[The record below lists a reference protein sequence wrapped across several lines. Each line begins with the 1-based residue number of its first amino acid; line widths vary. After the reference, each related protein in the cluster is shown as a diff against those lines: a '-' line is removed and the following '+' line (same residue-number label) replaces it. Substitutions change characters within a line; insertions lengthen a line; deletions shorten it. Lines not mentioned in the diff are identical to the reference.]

1 MSGRAKAFGA
11 LLVIASL
18 GCFAVNFGI
27 WHPWLLAV
35 YLPSWFWNPIGY
47 FFTGKIV
54 GNIPIVSGVLG
65 NAVSH
70 LLAVFYSGILFVI
83 GAFAF
88 IK

>member
-18 GCFAVNFGI
+18 GCFAVNFGL
-27 WHPWLLAV
+27 WHPWLITN
-35 YLPSWFWNPIGY
+35 LPSWFWNPLGY
-47 FFTGKIV
+47 FFTSKIV
-54 GNIPIVSGVLG
+54 GNVPIVSGALG
-65 NAVSH
+65 YVVSH

-83 GAFAF
+83 GAFAL